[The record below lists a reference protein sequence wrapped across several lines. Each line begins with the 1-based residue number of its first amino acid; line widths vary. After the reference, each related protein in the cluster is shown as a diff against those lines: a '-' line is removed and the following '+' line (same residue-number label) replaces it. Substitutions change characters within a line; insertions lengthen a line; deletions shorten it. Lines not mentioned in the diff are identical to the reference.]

1 MKKVNYS
8 NLILLASLF
17 FKCSLVFPQPLSNQD
32 SIMATQEIRYSI
44 KDASEVFL
52 VWGINNWQFQEEN
65 LRPAG
70 TYVNGG
76 LLYTPMKLE
85 NGIFSTTM
93 KVKPNTQID
102 YVFWITKGPRKSS
115 TDIWDINKAPKKD
128 YRTITLNDN
137 VTLIESDIKVRSKEP
152 LTLLDFSWQ
161 LLLTVTTFIFVFI
174 VIKKYCY
181 KDIKTSPSART
192 IIIACAI
199 ILLLSLFFIRTSI
212 LGISWDLYLHPLE
225 FMPQLLWAGFY
236 DFLYVASLTL
246 LFLGFLFLFQNS
258 PRVKSAIA
266 YFFIS
271 LALISLVSGILNV
284 RIVQLLGKPFNYR
297 WLYYS
302 DFLHSADAKAAMSSN
317 ISLAYIINIIIVC
330 IAAIIGAILI
340 ISVIELLNHKYR
352 LQKVLLTSLIFLNL
366 GYLILAQKGINEYKW
381 NYNKL
386 ANPVFSFVESVNP
399 LKQDPELFTM
409 EVADSLKMVKA
420 SGSILSERFNGL
432 HNKIK
437 NVIVLVLEST
447 PAEYIEP
454 YGSIFRTSPELEKN
468 ISNSIVF
475 ENIYA
480 HVPSTNKSMVCLLG
494 SVYPWISYTS
504 ITQEH
509 PDINI
514 PTISSELKKQG
525 YRTAFFNSGD
535 NHFQRGGEF
544 LALRK
549 FDTIKDCRN
558 LNCIQKFGMNE
569 KEYDPLDGTNDE
581 CTGQE
586 LMNWVKNDPDKPF
599 FAMMWTYQTHYPYYF
614 SGQEKKF
621 DTSDP
626 ILNRYLNAVK
636 HSDLVLGKIIEELKA
651 NNLFESTLIVVVGDH
666 GEAFGRH
673 EQTTHSSK
681 IYEENLHIPC
691 VFINPIFE
699 KERSQAIGGS
709 VDIAPTIMNVL
720 GLPASDQWHG
730 KSLFT
735 AKKNDRAYFFAPWAD
750 YLFGY
755 REGNRKYIYN
765 ATNGDTEIYD
775 LDTDPQETKNIASDL
790 PEQVE
795 SCHQRLGAWIQYQN
809 KFMEEAINMDEK
821 NHKSN

>member
-1 MKKVNYS
+1 MV
-8 NLILLASLF
+8 
-17 FKCSLVFPQPLSNQD
+17 
-32 SIMATQEIRYSI
+32 TQEIRYSI

-52 VWGINNWQFQEEN
+52 VWGINNWQSQEEN
-65 LRPAG
+65 LRPSG
-70 TYVNGG
+70 TYVKDG

-85 NGIFSTTM
+85 DGLFSTKF
-93 KVKPNTQID
+93 KVKPNTQLD
-102 YVFWITKGPRKSS
+102 YVFWITKGPRNSS
-115 TDIWDINKAPKKD
+115 TDIWDINNPPKKD
-128 YRTITLNDN
+128 YWTITLNDN
-137 VTLIESDIKVRSKEP
+137 VTIIESNIKVRSKEP

-161 LLLTVTTFIFVFI
+161 LLIIVTALIFVFI
-174 VIKKYCY
+174 VIKKYRF
-181 KDIKTSPSART
+181 KDIQNKPSART
-192 IIIACAI
+192 IILSAAI
-199 ILLLSLFFIRTSI
+199 ILLLGLFFIRTSI
-212 LGISWDLYLHPLE
+212 LGISWDFYLQPLE
-225 FMPQLLWAGFY
+225 FMPDLMWAGFY
-236 DFLYVASLTL
+236 DFLYVAALTL
-246 LFLGFLFLFQNS
+246 LFLAFLFLFQNF
-258 PRVKSAIA
+258 PKVKSAFV
-266 YFFIS
+266 YFFIF
-271 LALISLVSGILNV
+271 LGLISLVSGILNI
-284 RIVQLLGKPFNYR
+284 RIVQMLGKPFNYR

-317 ISLAYIINIIIVC
+317 ISLSYIMNIFIVC
-330 IAAIIGAILI
+330 IAAVIAGILI
-340 ISVIELLNHKYR
+340 ISVIELLKHKYK
-352 LQKVLLTSLIFLNL
+352 LQKILLTLLIFLNL
-366 GYLILAQKGINEYKW
+366 GYIILAQKGINEHKW

-399 LKQDPELFTM
+399 FKQDPELFTM
-409 EVADSLKMVKA
+409 ELADSLKMVKIND
-420 SGSILSERFNGL
+420 SKTSDRFKGLS
-432 HNKIK
+432 NKIK

-454 YGSIFRTSPELEKN
+454 YGSKFKTSPELEKN

-494 SVYPWISYTS
+494 SIYPWISYTS

-509 PDINI
+509 PEINI

-569 KEYDPLDGTNDE
+569 KEFDPLDGTNDE

-586 LMNWVKNDPDKPF
+586 LMNWVKNEPDKPF

-614 SGQEKKF
+614 AGQEKQF

-636 HSDLVLGKIIEELKA
+636 HSDLVLGKIIEELKV
-651 NNLFESTLIVVVGDH
+651 NDLFESTLIVVVGDH

-673 EQTTHSSK
+673 DQTTHSSK

-691 VFINPIFE
+691 VFINPIFQ
-699 KERSQAIGGS
+699 KERSEAMGGS
-709 VDIAPTIMNVL
+709 IDIAPTIMNVL

-735 AKKNDRAYFFAPWAD
+735 GTKNDRVYFFAPWAD

-755 REGNRKYIYN
+755 REGDRKYIYN

-775 LDTDPQETKNIASDL
+775 LNTDPQETKNIVGDL
-790 PEQVE
+790 PEQVQR
-795 SCHQRLGAWIQYQN
+795 CHQRLGAWIQYQN
-809 KFMEEAINMDEK
+809 KFMEEAINARG
-821 NHKSN
+821 N

>member
-1 MKKVNYS
+1 MKKIS
-8 NLILLASLF
+8 CINLVLFTSLF
-17 FKCSLVFPQPLSNQD
+17 FKLSLVFSQTLPTLNS
-32 SIMATQEIRYSI
+32 SMVTQEIRYSI

-52 VWGINNWQFQEEN
+52 VWGINSWQSQEEN

-70 TYVNGG
+70 TYIKDG
-76 LLYTPMKLE
+76 LLYSPMNLE
-85 NGIFSTTM
+85 DGIFSI
-93 KVKPNTQID
+93 KFRVKPNTQLD
-102 YVFWITKGPRKSS
+102 YVFWITKGPRESS
-115 TDIWDINKAPKKD
+115 TDIWDINKAPEKD

-161 LLLTVTTFIFVFI
+161 LLLTVTGLILAFI
-174 VIKKYCY
+174 VIKKNRY
-181 KDIKTSPSART
+181 KDIQYKPSART
-192 IIIACAI
+192 IVISSAI
-199 ILLLSLFFIRTSI
+199 ILLFGLFLIRTSI

-225 FMPQLLWAGFY
+225 YMPQLLWSGFY

-246 LFLGFLFLFQNS
+246 LFLGFLFLFRNS
-258 PRVKSAIA
+258 PRVQSAIA

-284 RIVQLLGKPFNYR
+284 QIVQMLGKPFNYR

-317 ISLAYIINIIIVC
+317 ISFAYIVNIFIVC
-330 IAAIIGAILI
+330 LSAIIGAIFI
-340 ISVIELLNHKYR
+340 ISVIELLKHKYR
-352 LQKVLLTSLIFLNL
+352 LQKVLLTSLLFLNL
-366 GYLILAQKGINEYKW
+366 GYIIFAQKNIQEYKW
-381 NYNKL
+381 SYNKL
-386 ANPVFSFVESVNP
+386 ANPVYSFVESVNP
-399 LKQDPELFTM
+399 FKQDPELFTM
-409 EVADSLKMVKA
+409 ELADSLKMVKT
-420 SGSILSERFNGL
+420 SGGAVSDRFKDL
-432 HNKIK
+432 PNKIK

-454 YGSIFRTSPELEKN
+454 YGSQFKTSPELEKN

-494 SVYPWISYTS
+494 SIYPWISYTS

-514 PTISSELKKQG
+514 STISSELKKHG

-558 LNCIQKFGMNE
+558 LNCVQKFGMNE
-569 KEYDPLDGTNDE
+569 QEFDPLDGTNDE

-586 LMNWVKNDPDKPF
+586 MMKWVKNEPYKPF
-599 FAMMWTYQTHYPYYF
+599 FTMMWTYQTHYPYYF

-621 DTSDP
+621 ETSDP
-626 ILNRYLNAVK
+626 TLNRYLNAVK
-636 HSDLVLGKIIEELKA
+636 HSDLVLGSIIDELKA
-651 NNLFESTLIVVVGDH
+651 NDLFESTLIVVVGDH

-691 VFINPIFE
+691 VFINPIFKKE
-699 KERSQAIGGS
+699 KSDAIGGS
-709 VDIAPTIMNVL
+709 IDIAPTIMNVL
-720 GLPASDQWHG
+720 GLTAPDQWHG

-735 AKKNDRAYFFAPWAD
+735 AKKSDRAYFFAPWAD

-755 REGNRKYIYN
+755 REGDRKYIYN
-765 ATNGDTEIYD
+765 ATTGDTEIYD
-775 LDTDPQETKNIASDL
+775 LNTDPQEANNIVQDL

-795 SCHQRLGAWIQYQN
+795 CCHQRLGAWIQYQN
-809 KFMEEAINMDEK
+809 KFMEEAINSDEK
-821 NHKSN
+821 NHKRN